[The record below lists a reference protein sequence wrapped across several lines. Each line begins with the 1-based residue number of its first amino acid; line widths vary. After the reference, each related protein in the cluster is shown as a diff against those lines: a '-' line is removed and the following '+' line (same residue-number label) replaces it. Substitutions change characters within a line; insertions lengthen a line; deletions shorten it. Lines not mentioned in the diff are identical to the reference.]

1 MLSLRS
7 KVTQKVL
14 TFVFIHNDEEFYAR
28 ELARRLSLPH
38 SNLINKLHELE
49 KLGLLTSQHRGQE
62 KYYKLNKKFPLLK
75 EYKAIVQKTF
85 GFEEKL
91 KEALKRTKGIEKAIL
106 FGSYVT
112 RKMDQYSDIDLIVIG
127 KHNTINLQKN
137 ISILQKE
144 FDREINAISMSSI
157 EFEQKKRRKDTF
169 LKRVFDSPI
178 IEVI

>member
-1 MLSLRS
+1 MISLRS

-28 ELARRLSLPH
+28 ELARRLNLPH

-49 KLGLLTSQHRGQE
+49 KLGLLTSRYGGQE
-62 KYYKLNKKFPLLK
+62 KYYKLNKRFLLLK

-91 KEALKRTKGIEKAIL
+91 KEALTKTKGIEKAIL

-112 RKMDQYSDIDLIVIG
+112 KKMDQYSDVDLIVIG
-127 KHNTINLQKN
+127 THSTINLQKN
-137 ISILQKE
+137 ISKLQKE
-144 FDREINAISMSSI
+144 FDREINAISMSNV
-157 EFEQKKRRKDTF
+157 EFKQKRTKDPF
-169 LKRVFDSPI
+169 LKRIFDSPV